1 MLELFHKH
9 ALYMHLGREE
19 KSDMTRDLLFYN
31 EMPFY

>member
-9 ALYMHLGREE
+9 ALYMHLRREE

-31 EMPFY
+31 AVRFY